1 MLKVQFGGP
10 FKELDIFF
18 IGKRIAAFDIVDT
31 NFIEPL
37 RDLQFVLEGQTDALA
52 LGSVPECRVVNLNGF
67 HTTGFQLNQSRQN
80 RGEVTPA
87 FIGDI

>member
-18 IGKRIAAFDIVDT
+18 VGKRIAAFDIVDT

-37 RDLQFVLEGQTDALA
+37 RDLQRSFRKAQAAERREWEADLQK
-52 LGSVPECRVVNLNGF
+52 PERWHNPGYF
-67 HTTGFQLNQSRQN
+67 AIPR
-80 RGEVTPA
+80 A
-87 FIGDI
+87 I